1 MVDLKAPIS
10 IKACSTY
17 DDFMWQVK
25 VRWMRHDNTYVLSQ
39 VWKTCHMR
47 WILLYKGSKQEKS
60 EWDMSWCAYVVS
72 DSKAY
77 T

>member
-1 MVDLKAPIS
+1 MVDLKPPIS

-39 VWKTCHMR
+39 VWKTYHMR

-72 DSKAY
+72 YSKAY